1 MRFRDQQLTCQT
13 CGRIFFFTVTE
24 QRQMADE
31 LGEEAIVAP
40 EHCPNCRSKQAP
52 VEVKPAP
59 VETQPRPRA
68 RQEPIYEPQSTPD
81 IEELQ
86 EFPLQVEGV
95 EIKLIGRVKW
105 YSRDKGYGFVTTA
118 NNQDIFFHRASLVD
132 RYANLREDDQVEFQI
147 QQTAKG
153 PEAINVSLLPE
164 E

>member
-1 MRFRDQQLTCQT
+1 MRFRDQQLTCQV
-13 CGRIFFFTVTE
+13 CGRTFFFTVTE

-31 LGEEAIVAP
+31 LGEEAIVPP

-52 VEVKPAP
+52 VETRP
-59 VETQPRPRA
+59 QPRPR
-68 RQEPIYEPQSTPD
+68 QEPVYATPISQD
-81 IEELQ
+81 IDELQ

-153 PEAINVSLLPE
+153 PEAINVDLLPQE
-164 E
+164 